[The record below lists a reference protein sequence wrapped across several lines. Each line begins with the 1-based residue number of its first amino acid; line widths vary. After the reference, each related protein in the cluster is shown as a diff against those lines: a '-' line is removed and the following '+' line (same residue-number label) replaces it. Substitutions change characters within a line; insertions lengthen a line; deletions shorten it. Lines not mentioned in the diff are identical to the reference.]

1 MEENK
6 LNEARSR
13 TQASLYMGLAINVF
27 YILLELGMGLY
38 ARSAWFVA
46 LAVYFSLLA
55 GMRYLLV
62 RRGGEKRGPE
72 TELRRYRACGVLLLV
87 MNQTLMGIVFL
98 MVRYGRGFKYPGYF
112 NYAMAAYAF
121 YAVISAA
128 VRLGKARR
136 YDSPILSAARIIRFV
151 AALVS
156 ILALETALID
166 QFGEPGEEQFRSVM
180 TAATG
185 AGVCLTVIIIAVY
198 MIVKSTKALR
208 ALRKDAGQQ

>member
-1 MEENK
+1 MDERSLDK
-6 LNEARSR
+6 ARSR
-13 TQASLYMGLAINVF
+13 TRASLWFGLAINVF

-55 GMRYLLV
+55 VMRYLLV
-62 RRGGEKRGPE
+62 RRVGEKDGPE
-72 TELRRYRACGVLLLV
+72 TELRRYRTCGILLLV
-87 MNQTLMGIVFL
+87 MNQALMGIVFF
-98 MVRYGRGFKYPGYF
+98 MVRYGRGFRYPGYF

-128 VRLGKARR
+128 IRMGRARR

-166 QFGEPGEEQFRSVM
+166 QFGGPGEEQFRSVM
-180 TAATG
+180 TVATG
-185 AGVCLTVIIIAVY
+185 SGVCLTVMIIAIC
-198 MIVKSTKALR
+198 MIEKSTKALR
-208 ALRKDAGQQ
+208 TLRKNAGQQ